1 MISAMSRDLPSIFD
15 HFDAKLET
23 RRKIV
28 TCARELRQLAERR
41 KDFGVT
47 ALDTRQIAI
56 RKGLAT
62 GTERNHRAL
71 SWLASVPK
79 IARLYATDR
88 VRAGLNRNL
97 HRVYVSRPEW
107 T

>member
-1 MISAMSRDLPSIFD
+1 MSRDLPSIFD

-28 TCARELRQLAERR
+28 TCARELRQLANRR
-41 KDFGVT
+41 KNFGVT
-47 ALDTRQIAI
+47 ATDTRQIAI

-62 GTERNHRAL
+62 GTERDHRAL
-71 SWLASVPK
+71 SWFASVPK
-79 IARLYATDR
+79 VARLCASDR
-88 VRAGLNRNL
+88 VRPGLNRNL

-107 T
+107 K